1 MSFLDKLF
9 GKSKQNPD
17 DTVRMALRQQGDNG
31 TKARQVEHLAYF
43 KTMDSTQAFM
53 NFVLENGYTLDNSNH
68 EFGVKFVRDAVVAGT
83 AFASELATLRGKV
96 KSLKGEYDGWS
107 CHFFRR

>member
-17 DTVRMALRQQGDNG
+17 DVMRMTLRQQGDNG
-31 TKARQVEHLAYF
+31 TKVRSVEHLAYF

-53 NFVLENGYTLDNSNH
+53 DFVLANGYTLDNSNH
-68 EFGVKFVRDAVVAGT
+68 EFGVKFVREAAVVGS
-83 AFASELATLRGKV
+83 AFESELSMLRSKV
-96 KSLKGEYDGWS
+96 KSLKGEYESWGS
-107 CHFFRR
+107 RVTR

>member
-17 DTVRMALRQQGDNG
+17 DVMRMTLRQQGDNG
-31 TKARQVEHLAYF
+31 TKVRSVEHLAYF

-53 NFVLENGYTLDNSNH
+53 DFVLANGYTLDNSNH
-68 EFGVKFVRDAVVAGT
+68 EFGVKFVREAAVVGST
-83 AFASELATLRGKV
+83 FESELSMLRSKV
-96 KSLKGEYDGWS
+96 KSLKGEYESWGS
-107 CHFFRR
+107 RVTR